1 MTRHIV
7 TIFRSPLRAGF
18 YAVPGGRVVT
28 GLSMAGS
35 PEIWIGSL
43 TSGQSIRREDVA
55 GPSGLSQGLAHRQKP
70 GREVHSLSSTDILVM
85 PDRVIP
91 ETRSRRAH
99 FGGLGR

>member
-1 MTRHIV
+1 MTLV
-7 TIFRSPLRAGF
+7 AVRSPARPSEVALAIT
-18 YAVPGGRVVT
+18 GRRFV
-28 GLSMAGS
+28 SC
-35 PEIWIGSL
+35 SL

-55 GPSGLSQGLAHRQKP
+55 GPSDLSQGLAQRQKP